1 MKTDYYKIPIV
12 SSWGA
17 VTLVHHEGLIT
28 PERRWTVISL
38 DEKNLPIRPEDLFPD
53 AFSSGRVKSVIV
65 VIRRTGDPTPTD
77 LDVKCCEAWKNAFD
91 KLDVK
96 LADFIIICG
105 GSHYSFA
112 AEKVEGP
119 GPKGF

>member
-17 VTLVHHEGLIT
+17 VTLVNHEGLIT
-28 PERRWTVISL
+28 PEHRWTIISL
-38 DEKNLPIRPEDLFPD
+38 DEKNLPIRPEDVLHNLC
-53 AFSSGRVKSVIV
+53 AGNVKSAIV
-65 VIRRTGDPTPTD
+65 VIRRTGDPKPTD
-77 LDVKCCEAWKNAFD
+77 LDIKCCEAWKNALD
-91 KLDVK
+91 KTDVK
-96 LADFIIICG
+96 LADFIIMCG

-112 AEKVEGP
+112 AERTEGP

>member
-17 VTLVHHEGLIT
+17 VTLVNHEGLIT
-28 PERRWTVISL
+28 PEQRWTIISL
-38 DEKNLPIRPEDLFPD
+38 DENNLPIRPEDYVDQNPF
-53 AFSSGRVKSVIV
+53 AGNVKSVIV

-77 LDVKCCEAWKNAFD
+77 IDIKCCEAWKNA
-91 KLDVK
+91 LNMIGVA
-96 LADFIIICG
+96 LTDFIIMCG

-112 AEKVEGP
+112 SEKVEGP